1 MVKGNE
7 DTSKPIEVP
16 YRANRR
22 AQRRTAN
29 GKISG
34 RAGGSRKAA
43 RAEGSLAVWGAKQW
57 AYGRV
62 GGERM
67 QACVRAKLHILAL
80 ANEFILHCTCRS
92 DRGRP
97 DDGSIDLVSPFDDG

>member
-1 MVKGNE
+1 MMDARQMATMKKMH
-7 DTSKPIEVP
+7 TC
-16 YRANRR
+16 
-22 AQRRTAN
+22 
-29 GKISG
+29 G
-34 RAGGSRKAA
+34 RRKAA

-80 ANEFILHCTCRS
+80 ANEFILNLFMRHYSFNAFGTEH
-92 DRGRP
+92 
-97 DDGSIDLVSPFDDG
+97 

>member
-1 MVKGNE
+1 MFQMPVARFQRAI
-7 DTSKPIEVP
+7 TSM
-16 YRANRR
+16 R

-34 RAGGSRKAA
+34 RAGGRRKAA

-80 ANEFILHCTCRS
+80 ANEFILHLFMHSFNAFCS
-92 DRGRP
+92 EY
-97 DDGSIDLVSPFDDG
+97 